1 MEDAPQKTTL
11 PFTCLKFMKENK
23 RTILFLVLG
32 SFFIANAIIAE
43 FLGVKIFSLESALG
57 MQPVN
62 WDILG
67 NSLSFNMTVG
77 VILWPVV
84 FIMTDIINE
93 YFGRGGVKLFSYIAA
108 LLISYAFLAI
118 FMGIHL
124 PAADFWITKQTA
136 TGSINMQDAYQ
147 AIFGQGLWII
157 IGSLFAFLIGQ
168 FVDVWV
174 FHYVKKKTGNKNL
187 WLRSTGSTL
196 VSQLIDSF
204 VVLFIA
210 FYIGAGWDIKLVLGI
225 CAVNYVYKLVV
236 ALLLTPVL
244 YGVHAIIDSYLG
256 KELAE
261 SMMREA
267 HEN

>member
-1 MEDAPQKTTL
+1 
-11 PFTCLKFMKENK
+11 MKESK

-43 FLGVKIFSLESALG
+43 FIGVKIFSLEKSLG
-57 MQPVN
+57 ISPAN
-62 WDILG
+62 WTILG
-67 NSLSFNMTVG
+67 NQLSFNMTVG
-77 VILWPVV
+77 VLLWPIV

-93 YFGRGGVKLFSYIAA
+93 YFGKSGVKLFSYIAA
-108 LLISYAFLAI
+108 GLIAYSFVAI
-118 FMGIHL
+118 FMGIKL
-124 PAADFWITKQTA
+124 TPADFWLERETPSGKIP
-136 TGSINMQDAYQ
+136 MQEAYSQ
-147 AIFGQGLWII
+147 IFGQGQWII
-157 IGSLFAFLIGQ
+157 IGSLIAFLIGQ
-168 FVDVWV
+168 LVDVSV
-174 FHYVKKKTGNKNL
+174 FTYVKKKTGNKNL

-210 FYIGAGWDIKLVLGI
+210 FYIGAGWDIHLVLGI
-225 CAVNYVYKLVV
+225 CLVNYIYKLSV

-244 YGVHAIIDSYLG
+244 YGVHALIDAYLG

-267 HEN
+267 HHS

>member
-1 MEDAPQKTTL
+1 
-11 PFTCLKFMKENK
+11 MKENK

-43 FLGVKIFSLESALG
+43 FIGVKIFSLEKTLG
-57 MQPVN
+57 LDQVN
-62 WDILG
+62 WMIFG

-77 VILWPVV
+77 VILWPIV

-93 YFGRGGVKLFSYIAA
+93 YFGQSGVKLFSYIAA
-108 LLISYAFLAI
+108 GLVAYAFIAI
-118 FMGIHL
+118 YLGIGL
-124 PAADFWITKQTA
+124 KPADFWIEKQTA
-136 TGSINMQDAYQ
+136 TGTINMQSAYSQ
-147 AIFGQGLWII
+147 IFGQGMWII
-157 IGSLFAFLIGQ
+157 VGSLVAFLFGQ
-168 FVDVWV
+168 VIDVWV
-174 FHYVKKKTGNKNL
+174 FHYVKKKTGEKNL
-187 WLRSTGSTL
+187 WLRATGSTL

-210 FYIGAGWDIKLVLGI
+210 FYIGAGWDMKLVLGI
-225 CAVNYVYKLVV
+225 SLVNYIYKFTV

-244 YGVHAIIDSYLG
+244 YGVHSIIDSYLG

-267 HEN
+267 HEG

>member
-1 MEDAPQKTTL
+1 
-11 PFTCLKFMKENK
+11 MKETK
-23 RTILFLVLG
+23 RSILFLILG

-43 FLGVKIFSLESALG
+43 FIGVKIFSLEETLG

-62 WDILG
+62 WQILG

-77 VILWPVV
+77 VILWPIV

-93 YFGRGGVKLFSYIAA
+93 YFGSSGVKLFSYIAA
-108 LLISYAFLAI
+108 ILVSYAFLAI
-118 FMGIHL
+118 YMGINL
-124 PAADFWITKQTA
+124 TPANFWINKSTP
-136 TGSINMQDAYQ
+136 TGTTNMQDAYTQ
-147 AIFGQGLWII
+147 IFGQGMWII
-157 IGSLFAFLIGQ
+157 VGSLVAFLVGQ
-168 FVDVWV
+168 LVDVSV
-174 FHYVKKKTGNKNL
+174 FHYLKRKTGANKL

-225 CAVNYVYKLVV
+225 CLVNYIYKLTV
-236 ALLLTPVL
+236 ALLLTPLL
-244 YGVHAIIDSYLG
+244 YGIHSMIDAYLG

-267 HEN
+267 HGPSAI

>member
-1 MEDAPQKTTL
+1 
-11 PFTCLKFMKENK
+11 MKESK

-43 FLGVKIFSLESALG
+43 FIGVKIFSLEASLG
-57 MQPVN
+57 MSEVN
-62 WDILG
+62 WNIFG

-77 VILWPVV
+77 VILWPIV

-93 YFGRGGVKLFSYIAA
+93 YFGGGGVKLFSYIAA
-108 LLISYAFLAI
+108 VLISYSFLAI
-118 FMGIHL
+118 YMGIEL
-124 PAADFWITKQTA
+124 SPANFWIIKETA
-136 TGSINMQDAYQ
+136 IGKINMQEAYSQ
-147 AIFGQGLWII
+147 IFGQGLWII
-157 IGSLFAFLIGQ
+157 IGSLVAFLVGQ
-168 FVDVWV
+168 LVDVSV
-174 FHYVKKKTGNKNL
+174 FHYVKRKTGPNKL

-210 FYIGAGWDIKLVLGI
+210 FYIGAGWDMKLVLGI
-225 CAVNYVYKLVV
+225 SLVNYIYKLSV

-244 YGVHAIIDSYLG
+244 YGVHSIIDSYLG
-256 KELAE
+256 KELAQ

-267 HEN
+267 HGE